1 MKIFTS
7 TLGLLLAAGML
18 VAGSAGTA
26 LADGHGHGDS
36 GRSRQ
41 NNSQNASNQYNQ
53 YGPNANAN
61 DGNGG
66 DDNNGNNGNNG
77 NDDHTNGGPHGCI
90 NPAGHQRGWCNR
102 QNNQNQ
108 NGQNGQNAQ
117 LHGIVTGINNGR
129 ITILQGLIPITFDA
143 TYAIQNNNTNG
154 AIYPSRSIV
163 AYGYYDNQNLFH
175 ANAIR

>member
-1 MKIFTS
+1 MKIFKS
-7 TLGLLLAAGML
+7 TLGVLLASAML
-18 VAGSAGTA
+18 VAGSAGSA
-26 LADGHGHGDS
+26 LADGHGHGDR
-36 GRSRQ
+36 GRGGQ
-41 NNSQNASNQYNQ
+41 NNSQDAGNQYNQ
-53 YGPNANAN
+53 YGQNSTSD
-61 DGNGG
+61 DGNGGGDHGGNNGG
-66 DDNNGNNGNNG
+66 DDN
-77 NDDHTNGGPHGCI
+77 TNGGPHGCI

>member
-1 MKIFTS
+1 MKIFRS
-7 TLGLLLAAGML
+7 TLGVLLAAGML
-18 VAGSAGTA
+18 VAGSAGSA
-26 LADGHGHGDS
+26 LADGHGHGDR
-36 GRSRQ
+36 GRSGQ
-41 NNSQNASNQYNQ
+41 NNSQNSSNQYNQ
-53 YGPNANAN
+53 YGRNANSN
-61 DGNGG
+61 DGNGS
-66 DDNNGNNGNNG
+66 DDNNGNNGNND
-77 NDDHTNGGPHGCI
+77 NTNGGPHGCI

-117 LHGIVTGINNGR
+117 LHGIVTGINNDR

-154 AIYPSRSIV
+154 AIYPSRSIT

-175 ANAIR
+175 ANSIR